1 MGAHHSLRSERGVT
15 KVSIPT
21 RSIGALLLCAASPA
35 ALTATQ
41 QDSVV
46 YDLARGSRFEVT
58 AHKSGFFSFAG
69 HEHLIRARSFSGRIV
84 YFPSAPERSRLEIVV
99 PSDSLEVLTPPD
111 TAEIRKVTASM
122 RTDVL
127 DVAHYPEIRFESTAL
142 TRSGDGFHVTGRLT
156 MVGKSQEVLVDVKTT
171 VGPDTLRAAGE
182 FEVKQTAFGIRPYR
196 GGPGGLVRVA
206 DRVTFHFEAIGL
218 RAGSN

>member
-1 MGAHHSLRSERGVT
+1 MTVRAIVAS
-15 KVSIPT
+15 
-21 RSIGALLLCAASPA
+21 LLLAASQASPSVA
-35 ALTATQ
+35 Q
-41 QDSVV
+41 QDSLV
-46 YDLARGSRFEVT
+46 YVLAPDSRFEVT
-58 AHKSGFFSFAG
+58 THKSGVFSFAG
-69 HEHLIRARSFSGRIV
+69 HEHLIRARSFSGSIV

-111 TAEIRKVTASM
+111 TEEIRKVTASM

-142 TRSGDGFHVTGRLT
+142 APSGDGFHVSGRLT
-156 MVGKSQEVLVDVKTT
+156 MVGKSQEVMVDVKTT
-171 VGPDTLRAAGE
+171 VGPDTLRAAGG
-182 FEVKQTAFGIRPYR
+182 FDVKQTAFGIHPYR

>member
-1 MGAHHSLRSERGVT
+1 MTLRAIV
-15 KVSIPT
+15 VS
-21 RSIGALLLCAASPA
+21 LLLAASQASPSVA
-35 ALTATQ
+35 Q

-46 YDLARGSRFEVT
+46 YVLAPGSRFEVT

-84 YFPSAPERSRLEIVV
+84 YFPSAPDRSRLEIVV

-122 RTDVL
+122 RTAVL

-142 TRSGDGFHVTGRLT
+142 ARSGDGFHVRGRLT
-156 MVGKSQEVLVDVKTT
+156 MVGKSQEVMVDVKTT
-171 VGPDTLRAAGE
+171 VGPDTLRAAGG
-182 FEVKQTAFGIRPYR
+182 FEVKQTAFGIRPFR

-206 DRVTFHFEAIGL
+206 DQVTFHFEAIGL

>member
-1 MGAHHSLRSERGVT
+1 MMPRAIVAS
-15 KVSIPT
+15 
-21 RSIGALLLCAASPA
+21 LLLGAFQASPSVA
-35 ALTATQ
+35 Q
-41 QDSVV
+41 QDSLV
-46 YDLARGSRFEVT
+46 YVLARGSRFEVT
-58 AHKSGFFSFAG
+58 AHKSGFFSFVG

-111 TAEIRKVTASM
+111 TEEIRKVTASM

-156 MVGKSQEVLVDVKTT
+156 MVGKSQEVRVDVKTT
-171 VGPDTLRAAGE
+171 VGADTLRAAGG
-182 FEVKQTAFGIRPYR
+182 FEVKQTAFGIRPFH

-206 DRVTFHFEAIGL
+206 DQVTFHFEAIGL

>member
-1 MGAHHSLRSERGVT
+1 MTVRAIVAS
-15 KVSIPT
+15 
-21 RSIGALLLCAASPA
+21 LLLTASQASPSVA
-35 ALTATQ
+35 Q
-41 QDSVV
+41 QDSLV
-46 YDLARGSRFEVT
+46 YVLAPGSRFEVT
-58 AHKSGFFSFAG
+58 AHKSGVFSFVG

-111 TAEIRKVTASM
+111 TAEIRKVTAAM

-127 DVAHYPEIRFESTAL
+127 DVAHFPEIRFESTAL
-142 TRSGDGFHVTGRLT
+142 ARSGDGFHVTGRLT
-156 MVGKSQEVLVDVKTT
+156 LVGKSQEVTFDVKTT

-206 DRVTFHFEAIGL
+206 DQVTFRFEAIGL